1 MNPLAERVTPQAA
14 LQRGLAELALALPP
28 AAVEKLLAYLEL
40 LAKWNRTYNLT
51 AIRDPLQA
59 VSLHLLDS
67 LAVLRELRD
76 RRGALADVGSG
87 GGLPGIPLAI
97 ADPDR
102 HVTLNDANQ
111 KKGAFLRQAVIEL
124 GLANA
129 DVHVGRAEQWHPAQR
144 FAVVITRGFASLVD
158 FLTACRHLVAPGGV
172 LAAMKGA
179 YPEAE
184 LAQIPAGC
192 DCGDVRRLRVP
203 LLDAERHLVLCRA
216 GA

>member
-1 MNPLAERVTPQAA
+1 MTPRAA
-14 LQRGLAELALALPP
+14 LQRGLSELALVLP
-28 AAVEKLLAYLEL
+28 AGASEKLLAYLAL

-97 ADPDR
+97 AEPER
-102 HVTLNDANQ
+102 RVTLNDANQ

-124 GLANA
+124 DLANA
-129 DVHVGRAEQWHPAQR
+129 DVHIGRAEQWRPAQR
-144 FAVVITRGFASLVD
+144 FAVVITRGFASLVQ
-158 FLTACRHLVAPGGV
+158 FLSACRHLAAPDGV

-184 LAQIPAGC
+184 LAQVPAGC
-192 DCGDVRRLRVP
+192 DCSDVRRLRVP
-203 LLDAERHLVLCRA
+203 LLEAERHLVLCRA
-216 GA
+216 